1 MRLQIIRSKN
11 AASLYVVKSVFI
23 NGKRTSKVVERLGT
37 YSSLERSLNGKDP
50 IVWAKEHVEELNAR
64 EKEENQEI
72 ILHCS
77 PLKQNA
83 MDEQHSCNGG
93 YLFLQQI
100 YYQLGIDKIC
110 REIADRHS
118 FAFDLNSILS
128 RLVYARIIFPAS
140 KLGTMELSNR
150 FLEPPH
156 FELQHI
162 YRALEVV
169 AKENDLIQ
177 SEIYKNSLRIADRN
191 CGILYYDCTN
201 YFFEIEQT
209 DGIRQYGVS
218 KEHRPSPIVQM
229 GLFMDSNGIPL
240 AFCLNPGNTNEQTTL
255 KPLEEKIIK
264 DFGQSKFIVCT
275 DAGLASTA
283 NRKFNDQKN
292 RAFVTTQSIK
302 GLKDFLKKW
311 ALETNNWHLSGSRK
325 TYDIS
330 KLDET
335 IDRNRIYY
343 KERSIKEDGL
353 EQRLIITYSLKSR
366 DYQRSIRNAQIDRA
380 VKMIDS
386 HPELIGKNRQTDF
399 KRFIAKTS
407 VTHEGEIA
415 ERNLY
420 GIDEKLIEKEESFDG
435 FYGICTNLEDDAEEI
450 IKVNE
455 RRWQIEECFRIMKS
469 EFRARP
475 VFLSRDDRIL
485 AHFTTCF
492 ISLILYRILEKRI
505 GEKFTCPEIIDEL
518 KKMNFYEV
526 KGDGYIPTYTRTS
539 LTDALHEEAGFR
551 TDYQIIPL
559 GKMRKIFRT
568 TKK

>member
-1 MRLQIIRSKN
+1 M
-11 AASLYVVKSVFI
+11 
-23 NGKRTSKVVERLGT
+23 
-37 YSSLERSLNGKDP
+37 
-50 IVWAKEHVEELNAR
+50 EELNAR

-229 GLFMDSNGIPL
+229 GLFMPGI
-240 AFCLNPGNTNEQTTL
+240 FFGIGRFYGIII
-255 KPLEEKIIK
+255 KRFHIK
-264 DFGQSKFIVCT
+264 DFVKSLFGIV
-275 DAGLASTA
+275 A
-283 NRKFNDQKN
+283 FPFYDQIT
-292 RAFVTTQSIK
+292 VQIPQIK
-302 GLKDFLKKW
+302 KDIHRQECLLVVPVK
-311 ALETNNWHLSGSRK
+311 LRETGPHLS
-325 TYDIS
+325 
-330 KLDET
+330 
-335 IDRNRIYY
+335 
-343 KERSIKEDGL
+343 
-353 EQRLIITYSLKSR
+353 
-366 DYQRSIRNAQIDRA
+366 A
-380 VKMIDS
+380 VR
-386 HPELIGKNRQTDF
+386 H
-399 KRFIAKTS
+399 
-407 VTHEGEIA
+407 V
-415 ERNLY
+415 
-420 GIDEKLIEKEESFDG
+420 
-435 FYGICTNLEDDAEEI
+435 
-450 IKVNE
+450 
-455 RRWQIEECFRIMKS
+455 
-469 EFRARP
+469 
-475 VFLSRDDRIL
+475 
-485 AHFTTCF
+485 
-492 ISLILYRILEKRI
+492 
-505 GEKFTCPEIIDEL
+505 
-518 KKMNFYEV
+518 
-526 KGDGYIPTYTRTS
+526 
-539 LTDALHEEAGFR
+539 
-551 TDYQIIPL
+551 
-559 GKMRKIFRT
+559 
-568 TKK
+568 